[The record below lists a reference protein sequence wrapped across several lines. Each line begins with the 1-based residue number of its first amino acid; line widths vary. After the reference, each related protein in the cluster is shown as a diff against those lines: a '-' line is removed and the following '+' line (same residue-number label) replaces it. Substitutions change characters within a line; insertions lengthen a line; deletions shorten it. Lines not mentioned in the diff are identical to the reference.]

1 MASGLW
7 FINKERNIKMK
18 RLLLLVLIIPV
29 MLFASEEGITE
40 TSWEGTFMI
49 GLTADGVPISGEDN
63 LPDPSGT
70 DIDPDRELAG
80 GWCTWRAQGL
90 FFACWMSDVSAGV
103 VSDTFLPGD
112 ALTHGFGVVPGAGAF
127 YTTFDAFKS
136 VGRPVD
142 NPAIYYMELEAGDT
156 FHLRTFFIS
165 ATNDTF
171 IYSFDTTFDS
181 DPGTVQLVGPLGRE
195 MEDWVAYWAEPSNPA
210 FYCYPIPMNVDEGQ
224 PDLLP
229 EEYQLAQ
236 NSPNPFN
243 SATEIQYGIPQDADV
258 SVEVYNIQGHKI
270 KTLVTEHQSAGYYTV
285 KWDGTDDS
293 RETVASGTYFY
304 RIRAG
309 EYEAKKRMLYI
320 K

>member
-1 MASGLW
+1 MMLSAEDKGTCWSSS
-7 FINKERNIKMK
+7 IRIQ
-18 RLLLLVLIIPV
+18 LLAGGTPV
-29 MLFASEEGITE
+29 M
-40 TSWEGTFMI
+40 
-49 GLTADGVPISGEDN
+49 
-63 LPDPSGT
+63 GT
-70 DIDPDRELAG
+70 DNFPTPEVVDPERELSG
-80 GWCTWRAQGL
+80 GWCTWRTSGL
-90 FFACWMSDVSAGV
+90 FFACWMSDVSEGV

-112 ALTHGFGVVPGAGAF
+112 APIHGFGVIMGPGIF
-127 YTTFDAFKS
+127 YTTLDAFS
-136 VGRPVD
+136 PVGRMAGYPM
-142 NPAIYYMELEAGDT
+142 AIEEGDT
-156 FHLRTFFIS
+156 FHLRTFYVDES
-165 ATNDTF
+165 GDTF
-171 IYSFDTTFDS
+171 IYSLDTTWAT
-181 DPGTVQLVGPLGRE
+181 DPGMVEITVTMLDWATYYEDPTNPL
-195 MEDWVAYWAEPSNPA
+195 
-210 FYCYPIPMNVDEGQ
+210 FYCYPICEGAIEEGKTE
-224 PDLLP
+224 P
-229 EEYQLAQ
+229 ENYELAQ